1 VKLAFICGSAGD
13 GHCGVGDYTYAL
25 AQHLALDAEVHV
37 FYDKLYGPAE
47 PPFRE
52 LTTLHLQ
59 PMAGFGIFNLYDLR
73 NKVVNGG
80 FDIVHLQYPS
90 KAFGTGLA
98 PVFLLESLTG
108 MQSRSRLVAT
118 IHEWGTSQ
126 LPRKVA
132 TRHIM
137 NSLQG
142 LVLTNE
148 AELPAIE
155 KRFGGREITV
165 MPVGNLLTSHAELEQ
180 VWGAAG
186 PKLAEP
192 SGLLRRIPDSLF
204 HYGLPAKGKGLL
216 RLLEAL
222 SLVRESRP
230 AVKLYLA
237 GAFMPGQP
245 LTEEV
250 LNTITALNLAG
261 AVEKVGHLPLTAIAE
276 HAERCCL
283 GVFPFDEGF
292 SSKRS
297 SVASI
302 SHLDLPLVVGAGS
315 REEHPYYAPEQNTA
329 PALAVLILE
338 LLSGRLGLEWEGQVR
353 RQRAWGRR
361 FSFSAIAKQ
370 HLDFY
375 TTLLNR
381 SMGA

>member
-1 VKLAFICGSAGD
+1 VKLALITGSAGD

-25 AQHLALDAEVHV
+25 AQHLALDAEVHL
-37 FYDKLYGPAE
+37 FYDKLSGPAE
-47 PPFRE
+47 PPFHG
-52 LTTLHLQ
+52 LTTLHLH
-59 PMAGFGIFNLYDLR
+59 PMPGFGIFNLYELR
-73 NKVVNGG
+73 TKVVNGG

-90 KAFGTGLA
+90 KGYGPALG

-118 IHEWGTSQ
+118 IHEWTTSQ
-126 LPRKVA
+126 LLRKVA

-142 LVLTNE
+142 LVLTSE
-148 AELPAIE
+148 SELPSLERVFA
-155 KRFGGREITV
+155 GREITV
-165 MPVGNLLTSHAELEQ
+165 MPVGNLLTSQAELEQ
-180 VWGAAG
+180 VWGGAG
-186 PKLAEP
+186 PELQGP
-192 SGLLRRIPDSLF
+192 QGPQGRLPDSLF

-216 RLLEAL
+216 RLLEAV

-230 AVKLYLA
+230 AVRLYLA
-237 GAFMPGQP
+237 GSFMPGQP
-245 LTEEV
+245 LTEDV
-250 LNTITALNLAG
+250 LNTITALNIAG
-261 AVEKVGHLPLTAIAE
+261 SVEKLGHLPLPVIAE

-297 SVASI
+297 SIATI

-329 PALAVLILE
+329 AALAITILD
-338 LLSGRLGLEWEGQVR
+338 LLSGRLATEWEGQVR
-353 RQRAWGRR
+353 RQRAWARR
-361 FSFSAIAKQ
+361 FSFATIARQ

-375 TTLLNR
+375 QTLLNR